1 MNIYTNILLVRV
13 VLDSNPLN
21 NILNSSLVDEKNIV
35 EKRDPTK
42 SNQPGSLTKILHI
55 NNRIKRNEH
64 TTTTLMIIG
73 LGRLIRWF

>member
-35 EKRDPTK
+35 EKRDHTK
-42 SNQPGSLTKILHI
+42 SNQPGSPTKILHI

>member
-1 MNIYTNILLVRV
+1 MNIYTNISLVRV
-13 VLDSNPLN
+13 VLDSDPLSN
-21 NILNSSLVDEKNIV
+21 VLSSSLVDRKNIV
-35 EKRDPTK
+35 GRKDPTK
-42 SNQPGSLTKILHI
+42 NSQPDFPTKIFHI